1 MTDGCPISPIFLLGP
16 TASGKTALVR
26 ELARRL
32 PCEVV
37 CVDSALVYRGLDVG
51 TAKPGPATRA
61 RVPHH
66 LVDLCEP
73 SEIYSAAR
81 FCADATRAIR
91 DIQGRG
97 RVPLLAGGTMF
108 YFHALEHGLAAM
120 PSADPELRGD
130 LDARAR
136 REGLRTLH
144 DELRRLDPAAAAR
157 VHPNDSQR
165 VQRALEVCLSG
176 ARRFGERRGAEA
188 DKAPGAPEVPLLH
201 GRLHRVGLVCAERAH
216 LHRRIARRFDQM
228 LADDFCGE
236 VSRLLLRGDLDPA
249 LPALRAVGYRQMRK
263 YLCGRYGFEEMRM
276 RAIHATRQL
285 AKKQL
290 TWMRRMPN
298 LDLYFSD
305 RCGFPQIAERIEKKQ
320 RSISAQCT

>member
-1 MTDGCPISPIFLLGP
+1 MTDDCPTSPIFLLGP
-16 TASGKTALVR
+16 TASGKTALVA

-37 CVDSALVYRGLDVG
+37 CVDSALVYRGLDIG
-51 TAKPGPATRA
+51 TAKPGPAARA

-66 LVDLCEP
+66 LVDLCDP
-73 SEIYSAAR
+73 SEIYSAAK
-81 FCADATRAIR
+81 FCADAARAIR
-91 DIQGRG
+91 RIQGRG

-108 YFHALEHGLAAM
+108 YFHALEHGLAAL
-120 PSADPELRGD
+120 PAADLELRGV

-136 REGLRTLH
+136 REGLQTLH
-144 DELRRLDPAAAAR
+144 DELKRLDPTAAAR
-157 VHPNDSQR
+157 IHPNDAQR
-165 VQRALEVCLSG
+165 VQRALEVCLVG
-176 ARRFGERRGAEA
+176 ARRAADDAGASVAPTPPFLRG
-188 DKAPGAPEVPLLH
+188 
-201 GRLHRVGLVCAERAH
+201 RIHRVGLDCAERAH
-216 LHRRIARRFDQM
+216 LHRHVVRRFERM
-228 LADDFCGE
+228 IAAGFCGE

-305 RCGFPQIAERIEKKQ
+305 RCDFSQIAARIETKQ
-320 RSISAQCT
+320 RSISAPCT